1 MSYRLYARPLPPF
14 ADPDANPE
22 AQLYNWVLLDAGGD
36 AQARGT
42 ADPREGIEQTLA
54 QNDLENVLL
63 VGLIPGEE
71 ALFCAADIPAKQTR
85 FVHQALPYAVEE
97 QIAQDIE
104 GVHLALGNR
113 TEKGFRV
120 AAVDHGQMARWL
132 ALFSGWEHLKLEA
145 IYPDAGL
152 LPITDGGW
160 SICLDGETAMLA
172 SDHGEWLSIQ
182 ASNLAMFAQT
192 LALPPSDEVVA
203 EVPVTI
209 YGTEQEFEHQQA
221 DINELKSSGRLT
233 VREEILELMP
243 LELLAHAHHH
253 HRCQPIN
260 LCQGSY
266 AIRSGKSSALGA
278 WKPFIAV
285 ASVWFVI
292 QIGVEVG
299 MGYYHHEKAGQTRE
313 QAMAIYRQAFPNDSR
328 THAGNVR
335 RVVEGQLRQMQSDG
349 PDAGFISLMKYT
361 GEQYSKIPDPGS
373 VTFNSV
379 NYSRNRGEL
388 VVDVR
393 ANSYDKLSN
402 LRNGLTSR
410 GLEAEIGSVVNEPD
424 GARGRLTVSG
434 G

>member
-1 MSYRLYARPLPPF
+1 MSYRLYVRPRPPF

-22 AQLYNWVLLDAGGD
+22 AQLFNWVLVDASGD

-42 ADPREGIEQTLA
+42 ADPRDAIEQTLA

-63 VGLIPGEE
+63 VGLIPGDE
-71 ALFCAADIPAKQTR
+71 ALFCVADIPAKQTR

-104 GVHLALGNR
+104 SVHLALGNR

-120 AAVDHGQMARWL
+120 AAIDHGQMAEWVVM
-132 ALFSGWEHLKLEA
+132 FSGWEHLKLEA

-152 LPITDGGW
+152 LPLTEVGW
-160 SICLDGETAMLA
+160 SICLDGESAMLA
-172 SDHGEWLSIQ
+172 SDQGEWLSVH
-182 ASNLAMFAQT
+182 ARNLAMFAQT
-192 LALPPSDEVVA
+192 LALPPSDDVVA
-203 EVPVTI
+203 EVPVTV
-209 YGTEQEFEHQQA
+209 YGTGQEFEHQQSDLA
-221 DINELKSSGRLT
+221 ELKASGRLV
-233 VREEILELMP
+233 VREETLELMP
-243 LELLAHAHHH
+243 LELLAHSHHH
-253 HRCQPIN
+253 HLCQPIN
-260 LCQGSY
+260 LCQGAYS
-266 AIRSGKSSALGA
+266 IRSGKSSALGA
-278 WKPFIAV
+278 WKPLVAV
-285 ASVWFVI
+285 ACVWFVI

-299 MGYYHHEKAGQTRE
+299 LGFYHQQKADEIRE
-313 QAMAIYRQAFPNDSR
+313 QAMAVYRQAFPNDAR

-335 RVVEGQLRQMQSDG
+335 RVVEGQLRQLQAEG
-349 PDAGFISLMKYT
+349 PNASFITLMKYT
-361 GEQYSKIPDPGS
+361 GEQYSRIPDSGS

-393 ANSYDKLSN
+393 ADSYDKLST
-402 LRNGLTSR
+402 LRNGLTTR
-410 GLEAEIGSVVNEPD
+410 GLEAQIGSVVNEPG

>member
-1 MSYRLYARPLPPF
+1 MSYRLYVRPVPPF
-14 ADPDANPE
+14 AAPDVNPE
-22 AQLYNWVLLDAGGD
+22 AQLYNWVLLDASGD

-42 ADPREGIEQTLA
+42 ADRKEDIEQTLT

-71 ALFCAADIPAKQTR
+71 ALFCVADIPAKQTR
-85 FVHQALPYAVEE
+85 FVYQALPYAVEE

-120 AAVDHGQMARWL
+120 AAVDHGQMADWV
-132 ALFSGWEHLKLEA
+132 AIFSGWEHLKLEA

-152 LPITDGGW
+152 LPITEGGW
-160 SICLDGETAMLA
+160 SICLDGETAMLS
-172 SDHGEWLSIQ
+172 SDQGEWLSVQ
-182 ASNLAMFAQT
+182 ARNLAMFAQT

-203 EVPVTI
+203 EVPVTV
-209 YGTEQEFEHQQA
+209 YGTESEFEHQQA
-221 DINELKSSGRLT
+221 DLSELKASGRLT
-233 VREEILELMP
+233 VKEETLELMP
-243 LELLAHAHHH
+243 LELLAHSHHH
-253 HRCQPIN
+253 HLCQPIN
-260 LCQGSY
+260 LCQGEYSVHS
-266 AIRSGKSSALGA
+266 RKSSAFAA
-278 WKPFIAV
+278 WKPLIAV

-299 MGYYHHEKAGQTRE
+299 MGLYHQQKADQAREK
-313 QAMAIYRQAFPNDSR
+313 AMAIYREAFPGDSR

-335 RVVEGQLRQMQSDG
+335 RVVEGQLRQLQADG
-349 PDAGFISLMKYT
+349 PDAGFISLMKFT
-361 GEQYSKIPDPGS
+361 GEQYAKIPNSDS
-373 VTFNSV
+373 IVFNSV
-379 NYSRNRGEL
+379 NYSSGRGEL

-393 ANSYDKLSN
+393 ADSYNKLST
-402 LRNGLTSR
+402 LRNGLTKR
-410 GLEAEIGSVVNEPD
+410 GLDAEIGSVVNEAD

>member
-1 MSYRLYARPLPPF
+1 MSYRLYVRPLQPF
-14 ADPDANPE
+14 AVPDATPE
-22 AQLYNWVLLDAGGD
+22 AQLYNWVLLDASGD

-42 ADPREGIEQTLA
+42 ADRREDIEQTLA
-54 QNDLENVLL
+54 QNDLESVRL

-71 ALFCAADIPAKQTR
+71 ALFCLADIPARQTR

-104 GVHLALGNR
+104 SVHLALGNR

-120 AAVDHGQMARWL
+120 AAVDHNRMAEWV
-132 ALFSGWEHLKLEA
+132 AMFSGWAYLKLEA

-152 LPITDGGW
+152 LPLTEGGW
-160 SICLDGETAMLA
+160 SICLDGETIMLA
-172 SDHGEWLSIQ
+172 SDQGEWLSVQ
-182 ASNLAMFAQT
+182 ARNLTMFTQT
-192 LALPPSDEVVA
+192 LALPPSDDVVV
-203 EVPVTI
+203 EVPVTV
-209 YGTEQEFEHQQA
+209 YGTEQEFEHQQP
-221 DINELKSSGRLT
+221 DLVELKSSARLT
-233 VREEILELMP
+233 VREQILELMP

-253 HRCQPIN
+253 HLCQPIN
-260 LCQGSY
+260 LCQGEYS
-266 AIRSGKSSALGA
+266 IRTRKSGTLGP
-278 WKPFIAV
+278 WKPLLAV

-299 MGYYHHEKAGQTRE
+299 MGLYHQQKADQTRE
-313 QAMAIYRQAFPNDSR
+313 QAMAIYRQAFPDDSR

-335 RVVEGQLRQMQSDG
+335 RVVEGQLRQMQTDG
-349 PDAGFISLMKYT
+349 PDAGFITLMKYT
-361 GEQYSKIPDPGS
+361 GEQYSRIPDTGS
-373 VTFNSV
+373 VMFNSV
-379 NYSRNRGEL
+379 NYSSNRGEL

-393 ANSYDKLSN
+393 ADSYGKLST

-410 GLEAEIGSVVNEPD
+410 GLRAEIGSVVNESD